1 MNNVRKVIIDGCQV
15 PWDIAVSQMDDT
27 LREQLQAKTFATDQ
41 EFADAYADAHRRK
54 YGEPFSI
61 E

>member
-15 PWDIAVSQMDDT
+15 PWDIAVSQMEDG
-27 LREQLQAKTFATDQ
+27 LREQLQTKNFASDQ